1 MSNLRRLFL
10 NICVLIR
17 RLLPAQPCLL
27 CGAPSQDAAWC
38 DACDASLPCLDA
50 ACCPVCALPTLDGAV
65 CGHCLRQP
73 PHFKRTVASYAYA
86 FPLDK
91 LVLALKY
98 GEKLHLAN
106 DLGEKLARRVTVLA
120 DCIVAMP
127 LHPARLRERGFNQSL
142 QLARRIGK
150 QLALPV
156 LPSACRRVRNTPS
169 QSTLPW
175 KARSKNI
182 RKAFICSAEVAGKHV
197 AVVDDVMTTGATLNA
212 LALALLDAGATEVS
226 AWVVARTLPHTA
238 KH

>member
-10 NICVLIR
+10 NICALIKQV
-17 RLLPAQPCLL
+17 LPAQPCLL
-27 CGAPSQDAAWC
+27 CGSPSKDAAWC
-38 DACDASLPCLDA
+38 GACDASLPCLAA

-65 CGHCLRQP
+65 CGRCLRQP

-106 DLGEKLARRVTVLA
+106 DLGEKLAQRVTVLA

-150 QLALPV
+150 QLGLPV

-175 KARSKNI
+175 KARSKNM

-197 AVVDDVMTTGATLNA
+197 AVVDDVMTTGATLNE
-212 LALALLDAGATEVS
+212 LAQALLNAGATEVS
-226 AWVVARTLPHTA
+226 AWVVARTLPHTGR
-238 KH
+238 H